1 MIKGLKK
8 NNYLGV
14 YLALIALINLFL
26 LTLPLTNVFGYEF
39 SAVNALLLSFL
50 SGLYIITY
58 LQTKTD
64 EQKSNQNRLPL
75 KAFSL
80 TLIIP
85 FAISILKSIIFGFC
99 SFWDGLWFYLVITCP
114 SVIIGSALGAMIFS
128 IVKKFRKVSFIVLYL
143 LILFIPVFEIYFNP
157 QIYLYNPLFAYFPGT
172 IYDEGLVVDFNLFL
186 YRIFNLLFFATILFY
201 VFKWKK
207 QSGSISI
214 SKIFFSFIIIVLLFF
229 YFIISPKFSFTTTDS
244 SLRSHLSNQIES
256 EHFIILA
263 DERISKED
271 IKQIILNQEFYYS
284 QLSKFFE
291 DKPIKK
297 FTSYIFYDRNQKK
310 ELFGSANADVA
321 KPWLYSVYISFDSWE
336 STLKHEIAHCFTA
349 DFGWGIFKLASGFN
363 PALIEGAA
371 ESADGFYDE
380 NSIHYLAALAYKNNY
395 KINIESLLE
404 SFSFFGSVS
413 SLSYIYSGSFVK
425 YLISNYGIAKF
436 KLLYQTNDFEKIYNK
451 DLLVVTKNYE
461 KFLDTLKLT
470 ATKEKADY
478 YYGRKSL
485 ISKVC
490 PRYISSSLEKAWS
503 FYLSKDYLDAEDIFR
518 DILSKSENY
527 SAVVGL
533 SKIYEDSDS
542 LKEAI
547 NLLQTNIKTFSGTST
562 EFELKFRLADLYIKN
577 SELTKAEALYDS
589 ISEVRPSRRLK
600 ILADSRIALIN
611 EETIQEYVSGSDFD
625 KYLLLKKLN
634 SKFYNYATI
643 PLMIDLSALL
653 EEDYHLFLDN
663 FKDNF
668 AVVDEISSY
677 AVYKISVYM
686 ISNFDYANARKYA
699 GLALRYKGN
708 PNLTELYDE
717 QFKKADWFV
726 KNANRVFNKTN
737 FGQN

>member
-1 MIKGLKK
+1 MFKGLKK

-14 YLALIALINLFL
+14 YLALIALINLSL

-50 SGLYIITY
+50 SGLYILSFLKSKNT
-58 LQTKTD
+58 
-64 EQKSNQNRLPL
+64 EQKYYQNAKLFKSFAL
-75 KAFSL
+75 ML
-80 TLIIP
+80 LIP
-85 FAISILKSIIFGFC
+85 FTISILKSIILGFC

-114 SVIIGSALGAMIFS
+114 SVIIGSAIGAMIFS

-214 SKIFFSFIIIVLLFF
+214 SKVFFSIIIIVLLFF
-229 YFIISPKFSFTTTDS
+229 YFIISPKFGFTTTDS

-291 DKPIKK
+291 DKPNKK

-310 ELFGSANADVA
+310 ELFGSANADVS
-321 KPWLYSVYISFDSWE
+321 KPWLYSVYISFDGWE

-349 DFGWGIFKLASGFN
+349 GFSRGIFKLAAGFN

-380 NSIHYLAALAYKNNY
+380 NGINYLAALAYKNNY
-395 KINIESLLE
+395 RINIESLLN
-404 SFSFFGSVS
+404 SFSFFSSVS

-425 YLISNYGIAKF
+425 YLISNYGVARF
-436 KLLYQTNDFEKIYNK
+436 KILYQTNNFEKSYNK
-451 DLLVVTKNYE
+451 NLTDVVNDYQKY
-461 KFLDTLKLT
+461 LDTLNVT
-470 ATKEKADY
+470 STKEKADY
-478 YYGRKSL
+478 YFGRKSL

-490 PRYISSSLEKAWS
+490 PRYISSSLDEAWKFYSSKNYSGAEK
-503 FYLSKDYLDAEDIFR
+503 IFN
-518 DILSKSENY
+518 DILSKAENY
-527 SAVVGL
+527 GAVVGL
-533 SKIYEDSDS
+533 SKIYEENDS
-542 LKEAI
+542 LVKAI
-547 NLLQTNIKTFSGTST
+547 NFLQVNLKTFTGTSN
-562 EFELKFRLADLYIKN
+562 EYDIKFRLADLYIKN
-577 SELTKAEALYDS
+577 SETIKAEQLYNS
-589 ISEVRPSRRLK
+589 ILNTKPSRRLVL
-600 ILADSRIALIN
+600 LADTRIALLQN
-611 EETIQEYVSGSDFD
+611 GTIQEYVDGSDFD
-625 KYLLLKKLN
+625 KYILLKKLN
-634 SKFYNYATI
+634 ENKYEYASV
-643 PLMIDLSALL
+643 PVMIDLSALL

-686 ISNFDYANARKYA
+686 LRNFDYMNARKYA

-708 PNLTELYDE
+708 PNLTELYYE

-726 KNANRVFNKTN
+726 KNADRALSKTN
-737 FGQN
+737 FVQN